1 MRRVFASSARRF
13 GVATITST
21 SRWCSNIQVGVPPNA
36 ALGTTLG
43 TTLGNVEGISES
55 DMELIRKSLAD
66 PQHNSTSKMGGAGI
80 GPARGEMVAAFTCT
94 VCETRSVKRF
104 TKLSYTKGIV
114 IVECPGCYNKHLL
127 ADNLGWFDDERVN
140 IEDILRSRGEEVK
153 RVSGAV
159 YVEQHEKPSADPPQ

>member
-1 MRRVFASSARRF
+1 MD
-13 GVATITST
+13 
-21 SRWCSNIQVGVPPNA
+21 
-36 ALGTTLG
+36 
-43 TTLGNVEGISES
+43 GISES
-55 DMELIRKSLAD
+55 DKELIRRSLAE
-66 PQHNSTSKMGGAGI
+66 PTNSTSKMGGAGI

-140 IEDILRSRGEEVK
+140 IEEILRSKGEEVT
-153 RVSGAV
+153 RVPGAV
-159 YVEQHEKPSADPPQ
+159 FVEKHEKPDAPI